1 MRTSSFAHPL
11 VARSIAKV
19 LPATLRTGGTR
30 FRHEVAN
37 NVYSDSRS
45 VGFLD
50 MKVDVGTALLA
61 NEFRGDDVKLQVVV
75 EDDSFEKASAKAPN
89 SDLALQEIEEAIAQ
103 VAKHEAVWDHF
114 SNPQNVGSLDK
125 TSLDVGFAIAG
136 KASLG
141 AVMKMGVLVQDGVIQ
156 DAKFKA
162 VGCDATVACGS
173 YATEAII
180 GRTLAEAESL
190 TSAAISSELELKPS
204 KIHCSVLTRDAVRAA
219 IASYKDKHEAVHNH
233 FTDPYNIGSLDK
245 NSSDVGAALVGKA
258 SRGGIMNMQVQV
270 EDGIIKDAKFKAVGC
285 NSTVACGSYATETI
299 IGQTLAQAESLSSVA
314 ISSHL
319 ELRLSEVRCAALAR
333 DAVRA
338 AIASYKKKHEA
349 VHDHFADPCNLG
361 SLDDEDAE
369 EVPHDVGVAVV
380 GHASRGGVI
389 KMQVL
394 VEEDVIEDAVFKA
407 VGCNSVVACGSFAT
421 TMIIGMLLSEID
433 DLTSES
439 IASHLRLPGSKLHCA
454 VLAEEAVRAAVENY
468 QSKQQVL

>member
-1 MRTSSFAHPL
+1 MFARTSSFAHPL
-11 VARSIAKV
+11 AARSMAKV
-19 LPATLRTGGTR
+19 LPPTMRIGGTR
-30 FRHEVAN
+30 FSHEVAN
-37 NVYSDSRS
+37 SVYSDSRG

-50 MKVDVGTALLA
+50 INAVDVGTSLLA
-61 NEFRGDDVKLQVVV
+61 KDFRGDDVKLHVVV
-75 EDDSFEKASAKAPN
+75 EDNSVKKAQN
-89 SDLALQEIEEAIAQ
+89 SDLAMQEIEEAIAQ
-103 VAKHEAVWDHF
+103 VANHQAVWDHF
-114 SNPQNVGSLDK
+114 GNPQNVGSLDE
-125 TSLDVGFAIAG
+125 TSTDVGFAIAG
-136 KASLG
+136 QASRG
-141 AVMKMGVLVQDGVIQ
+141 GVIEVGVLVQDGIIQ
-156 DAKFKA
+156 DSKFKA
-162 VGCDATVACGS
+162 VGCDSTVACGS

-190 TSAAISSELELKPS
+190 TSAAISSELELEPS

-219 IASYKDKHEAVHNH
+219 IASYREKHEAVHNH
-233 FTDPYNIGSLDK
+233 FTNPHNIGSLDK

-258 SRGGIMNMQVQV
+258 SRGGIMNLQVQV
-270 EDGIIKDAKFKAVGC
+270 GDGIIKDAKFKAVGC
-285 NSTVACGSYATETI
+285 SSTVACGSYATQAI

-349 VHDHFADPCNLG
+349 VHDHFADPVNLG
-361 SLDDEDAE
+361 SLDEDAE
-369 EVPHDVGVAVV
+369 EVPYDVGVAVV

-421 TMIIGMLLSEID
+421 TMVIGMLLPEID

-439 IASHLRLPGSKLHCA
+439 IASALRLPGSKLHCA
-454 VLAEEAVRAAVENY
+454 DLAEEAVRAAVENY